1 MTQDFTRIGQK
12 PDYET
17 QNASPLAPNLR
28 IVLLSIY
35 FSAAGFLA
43 AGIWLASGRPSPFPQ
58 ESAELIGYAF
68 IFVAALDGVC
78 AVLLKRYWGK
88 AGKS

>member
-1 MTQDFTRIGQK
+1 MTQDFTRVGQK
-12 PDYET
+12 PAHET
-17 QNASPLAPNLR
+17 RNASPLAPNQR

-58 ESAELIGYAF
+58 ESAQLIGYAF
-68 IFVAALDGVC
+68 IFVAALDGVF
-78 AVLLKRYWGK
+78 AALLKRFWGK
-88 AGKS
+88 TGQS